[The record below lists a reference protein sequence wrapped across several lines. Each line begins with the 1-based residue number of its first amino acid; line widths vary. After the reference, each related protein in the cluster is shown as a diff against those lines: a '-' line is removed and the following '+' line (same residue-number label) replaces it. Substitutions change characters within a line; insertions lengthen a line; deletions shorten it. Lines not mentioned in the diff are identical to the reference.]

1 MEKVQILV
9 DKSKANVSFQMWYQK
24 TDDKRKFRIQDLAW
38 KDLQDRFIGLIV
50 SRTIY
55 NVSDFTDAF
64 P

>member
-1 MEKVQILV
+1 
-9 DKSKANVSFQMWYQK
+9 MWYQK
-24 TDDKRKFRIQDLAW
+24 TDDKRKFRTQDLAW

-50 SRTIY
+50 SRTVY